1 MGETGATDQAVE
13 REGFEDID
21 DGGGIRAGARQ
32 WVVSRELGKHSTAF
46 QKMVPCYQSAIC
58 SESFAA
64 AAQVKLPARR
74 QEFEIQPSFTQWV
87 NR

>member
-13 REGFEDID
+13 REGFEDVD

-32 WVVSRELGKHSTAF
+32 GVISRELGKYSAAF
-46 QKMVPCYQSAIC
+46 QKMVPCYQSAIS
-58 SESFAA
+58 SECFVA

-74 QEFEIQPSFTQWV
+74 QKFEIQPSFTQWV